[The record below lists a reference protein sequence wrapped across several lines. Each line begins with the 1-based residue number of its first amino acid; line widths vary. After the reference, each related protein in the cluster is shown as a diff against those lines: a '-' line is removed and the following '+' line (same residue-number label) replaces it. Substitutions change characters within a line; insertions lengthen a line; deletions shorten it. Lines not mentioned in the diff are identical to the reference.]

1 MRQTKI
7 YKYSSSHGTIITPIN
22 LEMGNPTISYRL
34 TADAKK
40 ILTNGTIRVEITEVV
55 EEDIKLWEEVDK
67 TEEELALEEEFK
79 QNEKTEE
86 VNYKELLDIIVGE
99 EDDLNG

>member
-67 TEEELALEEEFK
+67 TEEELALEEGLG
-79 QNEKTEE
+79 QGEE
-86 VNYKELLDIIVGE
+86 VEEETNYKELLDIVTGADSE
-99 EDDLNG
+99 

>member
-22 LEMGNPTISYRL
+22 LEIGNPTISYRL

-67 TEEELALEEEFK
+67 TEEELIFEEGLEQGEEV
-79 QNEKTEE
+79 EEE
-86 VNYKELLDIIVGE
+86 VNYKKLLDIITGADSE
-99 EDDLNG
+99 